1 MTPPLTQVVASRLEK
16 SALDNGFDRELPR
29 LDDWLVF
36 ASTQCPLQVWLGSDD
51 GRVHAAFS
59 RQNVVDALG
68 DHGEPITATLP
79 QGSCGGR
86 TAGDI
91 PTLHHLLRRAF
102 QLSRSLPNELLHTFE
117 MATATLPRSTEV
129 ERTTIQRVGQDIFRS
144 GLLDYW
150 EGRCAISG
158 LAIPELLRASHVK
171 PWAGCDSD
179 AERLDIFNGLLL
191 AVHFDAA
198 FDKGFFTF
206 ADDGTAIVSDDLP
219 LEARRTLGLD
229 RSLAVALAH
238 EHARYLV
245 WHREHVFRKLRLNRP
260 TASPG

>member
-36 ASTQCPLQVWLGSDD
+36 ASTQCPLQVWLGASDD

-68 DHGEPITATLP
+68 DQGEPLSAGIP
-79 QGSCGGR
+79 DGSCGGR
-86 TAGDI
+86 TAADV
-91 PTLHHLLRRAF
+91 PALHHLLRRAF

-117 MATATLPRSTEV
+117 MATTTLPRSTEV

-158 LAIPELLRASHVK
+158 LAIPELLRASHIK
-171 PWAGCDSD
+171 PWADCDND
-179 AERLDIFNGLLL
+179 AERLDVFNGLLL
-191 AVHFDAA
+191 AVHFDAT
-198 FDKGFFTF
+198 FDRGFFTV
-206 ADDGTAIVSDDLP
+206 ADDGTVIVADALP
-219 LEARRTLGLD
+219 LDARRTLGFD
-229 RSLAVALAH
+229 RPLALAVGD
-238 EHARYLV
+238 EHARYLD
-245 WHREHVFRKLRLNRP
+245 WHRAHVFKGGLN
-260 TASPG
+260 